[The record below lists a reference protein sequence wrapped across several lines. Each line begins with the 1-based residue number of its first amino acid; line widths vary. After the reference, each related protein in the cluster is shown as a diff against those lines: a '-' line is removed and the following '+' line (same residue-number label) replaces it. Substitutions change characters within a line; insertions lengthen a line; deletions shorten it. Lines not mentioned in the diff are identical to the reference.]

1 MNYKCTLLC
10 IGQSTQD
17 KLDPYFNPIGLDV
30 ISMHSDGTD
39 YSYGNSTQNEL
50 KLVLQAAY
58 LGAEF
63 TTADRSSKCPENES
77 DSYAQFSSTSASYRS
92 NSMTCADMVQSHGD
106 NTPVAFTAAAFSQER
121 EVDTH
126 DIQTKST
133 VQLSTAK
140 AATPLQLH
148 NTTSTC
154 DNQSCGLQQ
163 DSSSAEYL
171 TEDKQEF
178 SVAPFYLAELES
190 DATEQFHESNDL
202 DAQNVSNRS
211 EYVSNDIFVK
221 DVSI

>member
-1 MNYKCTLLC
+1 
-10 IGQSTQD
+10 
-17 KLDPYFNPIGLDV
+17 
-30 ISMHSDGTD
+30 MHSDGTD

-58 LGAEF
+58 LGSHTAEF

-92 NSMTCADMVQSHGD
+92 NSMTCADLVQSHSD

-121 EVDTH
+121 ELDTH
-126 DIQTKST
+126 DIQIKST
-133 VQLSTAK
+133 VQLSAAK

-148 NTTSTC
+148 NTSSTS

-190 DATEQFHESNDL
+190 DIDAIEQFHESNDL